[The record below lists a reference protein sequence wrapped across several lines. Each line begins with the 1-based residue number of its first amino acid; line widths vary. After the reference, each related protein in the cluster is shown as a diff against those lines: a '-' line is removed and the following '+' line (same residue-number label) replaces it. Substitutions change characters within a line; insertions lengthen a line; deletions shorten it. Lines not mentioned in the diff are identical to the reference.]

1 MKTIIPLLSLLSLC
15 TLVSCGPEK
24 PPEEKKA
31 MAVKVAKPISKMYK
45 PTDIYT
51 GRFVPIEEVDL
62 RPRVSGVIDSLHFEE
77 GKQVEKGDLICRID
91 PRLFEARVASANAG
105 LAQAE
110 SKLRLAQSSLKRA
123 EKLIKK
129 NAIAQEEFDIRDSEV
144 TQAEADVLA
153 AKATL
158 RTADLDR
165 EFADVRA
172 PISGIAGK
180 KEVTPGNYV
189 TGGSSEGTI
198 LTKIIP
204 HSPIHC
210 VFEVD
215 ERRVLQFTRMYFKG
229 DVGGREGESPPVEIA
244 VSDSDKFEFEG
255 KIDFSEN
262 ELTPGTA
269 TLQIRAIVENKDEF
283 LTPGLFA
290 RVRSPVGE
298 PSEKLFVREAALGF
312 DLSKRFAWVLKDDN
326 TVERRYVETGNLVD
340 DLRIIES
347 GLTADDKVAV
357 SGIQLLRPGVP
368 LDPSE
373 IPMVEEKSEQ

>member
-1 MKTIIPLLSLLSLC
+1 MKTIIPLLSLISLC
-15 TLVSCGPEK
+15 TLASCGSEK
-24 PPEEKKA
+24 PPQQKQA
-31 MAVKVAKPISKMYK
+31 MPVKVAKPITQMYE

-51 GRFVPIEEVDL
+51 GRFVPVEEVDL

-77 GKQVEKGDLICRID
+77 GKKVEKGDLMCRID
-91 PRLFEARVASANAG
+91 PRLFEATVAAANAG

-110 SKLRLAQSSLKRA
+110 SKLTLAESSLKRA
-123 EKLIKK
+123 EKLIEK
-129 NAIAQEEFDIRDSEV
+129 NAIAREEFDIRASEV
-144 TQAEADVLA
+144 TQAKADVLA

-158 RTADLDR
+158 RTAELDR

-172 PISGIAGK
+172 PISGIAGR

-189 TGGSSEGTI
+189 TGGSSAGTV

-210 VFEVD
+210 YFEVD
-215 ERRVLQFTRMYFKG
+215 ERRVLRFTRMYFKG
-229 DVGGREGESPPVEIA
+229 DAEGREGDSPPVEIA
-244 VSDSDKFEFEG
+244 VSDSDEFEFEG

-269 TLQIRAIVENKDEF
+269 TLQIRAIVENENEF

-298 PSEKLFVREAALGF
+298 PSEKLFVREASLGF
-312 DLSKRFAWVLKDDN
+312 DLSKRFAWLLKDDN
-326 TVERRYVETGNLVD
+326 TVERRYVETG
-340 DLRIIES
+340 DLKGELRVIES
-347 GLTADDKVAV
+347 GLTADDKIAV
-357 SGIQLLRPGVP
+357 SGIQMLRPGVP

-373 IPMVEEKSEQ
+373 IPMVEENSEQ